1 MNAHNFLTFVQNQ
14 YDFGRANA
22 IMSEINLKNCW
33 KQWFT
38 AELVHM
44 CNQSDSPLVTETDVH
59 YPGVTQGDDPKND
72 SKPLFLS
79 YHPTKGVEAVT
90 EKRNG
95 SRCDFTMVDGT
106 LADGSICDASQTHY
120 FEIRCANAEL
130 FVKNK
135 DLAKFE
141 ADIKRIEALKA
152 ANPALQMTVLF
163 AFYGTFTSKQVE
175 SFKVM
180 DNSNRCSYVLDS
192 ALEGSTSI
200 ARLCQMARAG
210 EPRLCLAAFSV

>member
-14 YDFGRANA
+14 YDFNRANA
-22 IMSEINLKNCW
+22 IMSETNLKNCW

-44 CNQSDSPLVTETDVH
+44 CNQSQSPFITETDVH
-59 YPGVTQGDDPKND
+59 YPGVAQTDGK
-72 SKPLFLS
+72 SLFLS
-79 YHPTKGVEAVT
+79 YHATKGVEAVT

-95 SRCDFTMVDGT
+95 SRCDFTMNDG
-106 LADGSICDASQTHY
+106 AIADASQTNY
-120 FEIRCANAEL
+120 LEIRCANADL

-152 ANPALQMTVLF
+152 ANPALQMTALF
-163 AFYGTFTSKQVE
+163 AFYGAFTSKQVE
-175 SFKVM
+175 NFKVM
-180 DNSNRCSYVLDS
+180 DNSNRCTYVLDS

>member
-22 IMSEINLKNCW
+22 IMSETNLKNCW

-44 CNQSDSPLVTETDVH
+44 CNQSDSPLVAETDVH
-59 YPGVTQGDDPKND
+59 YPGITQGTAQTDGK
-72 SKPLFLS
+72 SLFLS

-95 SRCDFTMVDGT
+95 SRCDFTMK
-106 LADGSICDASQTHY
+106 DGSIADVSQTNY
-120 FEIRCANAEL
+120 VEIRCANADL

-152 ANPALQMTVLF
+152 ANPALQMTALF
-163 AFYGTFTSKQVE
+163 AFYGTFDSKQVE
-175 SFKVM
+175 NFKVM
-180 DNSNRCSYVLDS
+180 DNSNRTTYVLDS

-200 ARLCQMARAG
+200 ARLSHMARAG